1 MYFTAEIEYWSKHYD
16 KVIEALEELL
26 KLEPRHN
33 FGWTLKDDSY
43 FNLKKFEEAQE
54 LKAIRYSKSEN
65 SSLMIKLGN
74 IFLMNKGW
82 VGAKLLFIKCCEQEP
97 ASIA

>member
-1 MYFTAEIEYWSKHYD
+1 MYFTAESEYWSKHYD

-54 LKAIRYSKSEN
+54 
-65 SSLMIKLGN
+65 
-74 IFLMNKGW
+74 
-82 VGAKLLFIKCCEQEP
+82 
-97 ASIA
+97 